1 MVIGG
6 EEKAM
11 GEVRVGIKL
20 NFIHFCFANAESRM
34 SHDKGRYMYINTT
47 LFG

>member
-11 GEVRVGIKL
+11 GKVRVGIKQ
-20 NFIHFCFANAESRM
+20 NFIHFFANAEYRM
-34 SHDKGRYMYINTT
+34 SHDTCGYVYINTT